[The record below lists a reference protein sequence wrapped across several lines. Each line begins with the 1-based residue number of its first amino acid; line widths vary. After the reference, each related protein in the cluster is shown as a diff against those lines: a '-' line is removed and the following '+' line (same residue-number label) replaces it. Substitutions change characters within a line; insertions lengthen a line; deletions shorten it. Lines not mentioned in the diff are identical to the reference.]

1 MSIWFFNSL
10 SSTFCFLATRTR
22 TTSLSHFVIPLCLHC
37 TPMQL
42 ESNYNTKK
50 FPKNSSR
57 IWAKKTASSTG
68 NKITLIYF
76 TRTLPALLQILV
88 VTFAVTSGKVPNV
101 RRILSQTRQTH
112 KTMPTSPLPPQQQP
126 SHYVAQHFRCRSSH
140 SDVVLDHYPY
150 CRRCNTTVDYCT
162 VSRQQQHVMCRQ
174 CWAYHRHLR
183 FCRCLLQPSTATSAT
198 SPACESTTE
207 KLELD
212 GSFVWGDETAL
223 HICAAM
229 RSGSHY
235 YLDLDTYDD
244 KATRL

>member
-1 MSIWFFNSL
+1 
-10 SSTFCFLATRTR
+10 
-22 TTSLSHFVIPLCLHC
+22 
-37 TPMQL
+37 MQL

-126 SHYVAQHFRCRSSH
+126 SHYVAQHFRCRAAATAVSSSTITH
-140 SDVVLDHYPY
+140 IVVAATPLWIIAQSADNNSTSCADSVEPI
-150 CRRCNTTVDYCT
+150 TDIWDSVV
-162 VSRQQQHVMCRQ
+162 VSSSRPLPHPP
-174 CWAYHRHLR
+174 HL
-183 FCRCLLQPSTATSAT
+183 L
-198 SPACESTTE
+198 PANQ
-207 KLELD
+207 
-212 GSFVWGDETAL
+212 
-223 HICAAM
+223 
-229 RSGSHY
+229 
-235 YLDLDTYDD
+235 
-244 KATRL
+244 RLKSSS